1 MSQLLIDTKRLLI
14 RNLKLFDLYRFHSYR
29 SDPVVT
35 KYQALMFSFWNRRF
49 VHKGTDNV
57 SFRQEG
63 HFIKNIF
70 FKGKVRKRIPVCC
83 A

>member
-49 VHKGTDNV
+49 VHKGTHK
-57 SFRQEG
+57 RQ
-63 HFIKNIF
+63 F
-70 FKGKVRKRIPVCC
+70 
-83 A
+83 